1 MKYKKLIEKEA
12 KNMSKIKIIKKNDE
26 YSPEYEVGDIFDVEG
41 TWYGGV
47 HITGKS
53 GVPVSLDK
61 EEYEEIAEV
70 KDLPEEVYDE
80 AASYWKKKEAAS
92 VKLPREEVLAEVEK
106 YILANNTCALATGSG
121 EFVRCTPIE
130 YHYHDGAFWMFSE
143 GGEKFYALKE
153 NKNVC
158 LAIFDKYAGF
168 GKLKGMQVT
177 GTAQI
182 IVPFSEEYNAAAKAK
197 NISVDALKKL
207 PGVMNLIK
215 VVPEKIEFLNSG
227 FKEKGGDS
235 RQSVGFN

>member
-1 MKYKKLIEKEA
+1 
-12 KNMSKIKIIKKNDE
+12 MSKIKIIKKNDE

-106 YILANNTCALATGSG
+106 YILSNNTCALATGSG

-177 GTAQI
+177 GTTQI

-235 RQSVGFN
+235 RQSVEFN